1 MSLFSYLNDRI
12 PAAAALTRPVND
24 SNQFTFKMLND
35 YPKAVSR
42 LCSATAAANK
52 QRGYSASKNSPATNE
67 GLSAYN
73 ILHTIFCIQYSAHNK
88 RTAVGP
94 SDYFGVIKEFCYE
107 DVILVLTG
115 HWFVFPL
122 VII

>member
-1 MSLFSYLNDRI
+1 M

-35 YPKAVSR
+35 FPKAVSR

-67 GLSAYN
+67 GPSAHN
-73 ILHTIFCIQYSAHNK
+73 MLHTIKGRLF
-88 RTAVGP
+88 GP
-94 SDYFGVIKEFCYE
+94 SDYFGVIKEFYYE

-115 HWFVFPL
+115 HWSVFPL